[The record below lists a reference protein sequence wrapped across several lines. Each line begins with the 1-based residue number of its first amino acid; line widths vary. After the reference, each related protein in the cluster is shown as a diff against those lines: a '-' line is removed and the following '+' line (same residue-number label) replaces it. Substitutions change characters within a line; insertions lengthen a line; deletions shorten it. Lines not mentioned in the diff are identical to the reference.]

1 MKKVMS
7 EINGA
12 VFSLHCYVAKDECF
26 FASEGID
33 VQFVEAHAVTPKHNT
48 DNPEEVNPILGH
60 VTFEDQRDLL
70 SRTRAHRR

>member
-7 EINGA
+7 ETNGA
-12 VFSLHCYVAKDECF
+12 VFSLPWYVAKDEGF
-26 FASEGID
+26 FASEGIN

-60 VTFEDQRDLL
+60 VPFEDQQVTIYRV
-70 SRTRAHRR
+70 